1 MILQVGRDREED
13 RDLFPREISAHLLK
27 SSIYSFYDICI
38 YMFIMFVIFMV
49 FMAPILTKR

>member
-1 MILQVGRDREED
+1 MILQVGRDRED
-13 RDLFPREISAHLLK
+13 RELFPREISAHLLK
-27 SSIYSFYDICI
+27 SSIYSSYDICI